1 MFKKLLTLTMGLG
14 LALSAFAQ
22 WGGSNPR
29 VSQDDIL
36 FWTGKGSNRA
46 VIAITWNDAVAGN
59 IGFAWG
65 VQWNGSNILNIMV
78 IQIFLIIK

>member
-22 WGGSNPR
+22 WGNPR

-65 VQWNGSNILNIMV
+65 N
-78 IQIFLIIK
+78 IIKTMIIYVTRNFSLF